1 MFKRLLFGVLLMIGS
16 SPIVLG
22 ADSQLLE
29 RLGVTPTQLKS
40 KDFTLPFIKGGQGKL
55 SDYRGKW
62 VLLNFWAT
70 WCGPC
75 RQEMPTLE
83 SVAQEFNG
91 EDLQVLGVSV
101 DQGPVGLVRK
111 YLKEQG
117 ISFPNFHDNKS
128 EVSSVYQATAI
139 PSVYIISPDGYL
151 AGVFRGGKSWETKE
165 VLQTLKEL
173 VAFKSLKDL
182 YGGKL
187 AKKNDSFSFP
197 KDLLP
202 PVMKIKKLRT
212 GVKVGEKIRLSLEI
226 KWPGDS
232 RRYLIKVPR
241 LKVPKGIELQNIS
254 SSTGQKGS
262 HAFLEYHYQL
272 LLKEPGTYRLGP
284 VELAYSPR
292 GGGAERFSRHPGVD
306 LELKKGQGWI
316 LWVSILVGTLVV
328 SLLLFFR
335 KKSKKVQ
342 KVEEAW
348 VNEELLAD
356 LKKMK
361 MEGKQRDYVQKL
373 IEFNKKLSL
382 ELGKDGKEEEDL
394 LQMHKY
400 GGSQIDELK
409 MRFLEKRLEENIGK
423 EQH

>member
-1 MFKRLLFGVLLMIGS
+1 MFKRLFIGALLVVGVNS
-16 SPIVLG
+16 VATG
-22 ADSQLLE
+22 ADSPLLE
-29 RLGVTPTQLKS
+29 RLGVTPTQIKS
-40 KDFTLPFIKGGQGKL
+40 KDFTLPFIKGGEGKL

-83 SVAQEFNG
+83 SVAQEFKGGN
-91 EDLQVLGVSV
+91 LQVLGVSV
-101 DQGPVGLVRK
+101 DQGPVGLVGK

-117 ISFPNFHDNKS
+117 ISFPNFHDSKS
-128 EVSSVYQATAI
+128 EVSSTYQATAI

-151 AGVFRGGKSWETKE
+151 AGIFRGGKSWETKE
-165 VLQTLKEL
+165 VLETLKEL

-187 AKKNDSFSFP
+187 AKKSENFAFP

-202 PVMKIKKLRT
+202 PVMKIKKLRSDI
-212 GVKVGEKIRLSLEI
+212 KKGENVRLSLEI

-254 SSTGQKGS
+254 SSTGQKNG
-262 HAFLEYHYQL
+262 HAFLEYHYPL
-272 LLKEPGTYRLGP
+272 LIKEAGKYRLGP
-284 VELAYSPR
+284 VELSYSPR
-292 GGGAERFSRHPGVD
+292 TGGPERFSRHPGVD
-306 LELKKGQGWI
+306 LEVKKGQGWI
-316 LWVSILVGTLVV
+316 LWAS
-328 SLLLFFR
+328 SLLVLLIISFSLLF
-335 KKSKKVQ
+335 KKKKKKVQ
-342 KVEEAW
+342 KVQEDW

-356 LKKMK
+356 LRKMK
-361 MEGKQRDYVQKL
+361 MEGRQRDYVQKL

-409 MRFLEKRLEENIGK
+409 MRFLEKRLEEKIGK